1 LDAQQ
6 ADFVD
11 ADPATF
17 YIDGVRY
24 DDSYDL
30 ETALAALEVA
40 V

>member
-1 LDAQQ
+1 MHSK

-11 ADPATF
+11 ADSATF
-17 YIDGVRY
+17 DIDGVRY

-30 ETALAALEVA
+30 ETSLAALEAA

>member
-1 LDAQQ
+1 MYSK

-24 DDSYDL
+24 DDPY
-30 ETALAALEVA
+30 AA
-40 V
+40 

>member
-1 LDAQQ
+1 VNGA
-6 ADFVD
+6 
-11 ADPATF
+11 PTF

-30 ETALAALEVA
+30 KTLLAALERVA